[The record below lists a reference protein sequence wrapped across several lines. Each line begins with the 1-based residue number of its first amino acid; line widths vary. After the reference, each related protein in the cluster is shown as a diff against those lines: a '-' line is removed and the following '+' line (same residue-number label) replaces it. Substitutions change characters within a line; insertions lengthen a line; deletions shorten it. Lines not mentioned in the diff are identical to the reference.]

1 MKFIGDLHIHSHYS
15 RATSRDLTPEYLDH
29 WAALKGIKIVGT
41 GDFTHPGWL
50 KELKEKLEPAEPGL
64 FSLKDEYRPDTLS
77 RPVPPSCAGNG
88 VRFLLTAEISNIYKK
103 NGKVRKVHNVIFAP
117 DLEAAEK
124 LQRAL
129 AGIGG
134 NITSDGRPILGMDS
148 RDLLEMAL
156 DSSDRILFVPAHIWT
171 PWFSALGDKSGF
183 DTIEECFADLSHHIH
198 AVETGL
204 STDPPMH
211 WMCSFLDK
219 YTLVSNSDAHSPEKL
234 GRNANLFDTELSY
247 DAVTDAIRTGDPG
260 RFLGTIDLFPQ
271 EGKYHYDG
279 HRKCGICWDPV
290 ETLRHN
296 GICPVCNKK
305 VTIGVM
311 NRVVKLS
318 DRQDLTRRK
327 NRLPFLSIIPLKEIL
342 SEILETGPAS
352 KKVSRAYDSLLR
364 KTGPE
369 LDILL
374 DLPVDEIKKT
384 GNEVLSEAIRRMR
397 NREIY
402 IKEGFDGEYGRI
414 TVFGEHEARSFSLGE
429 SLFKDLVRE
438 KPSQRQGRKMLNFDL
453 DEYRRL
459 EKVRSRENPD
469 ADSAAGPAA
478 PLKGLNPEQ
487 KKAAEHLS
495 GPALIIA
502 GPGTGKTRTLAH
514 RIAGL
519 IRTGT
524 ASPGNILA
532 VTFTNKAANEI
543 KERLKVL
550 LKGERVVTGTHVS
563 TFHALGF
570 SILKEFNEKTGRDKR
585 FIIMD
590 EEDKRLLLRRR
601 AGCLKDRVGNISN
614 AITAAKQNLR
624 SANEIEDR
632 DLAGIFDRYET
643 ILKELNAFDLD
654 DLICWPVRLLN
665 LYPEILASCR
675 EKYRWIM
682 VDEYQDINFAQYQ
695 MIRKLMPG
703 PGSNLCVIGDP
714 NQAIYGFR
722 GADVKFIGKFI
733 DDYPGAA
740 VYTFRKSY
748 RCSDR
753 ILRASDNVIQSR
765 TSRTGP
771 LEGLR
776 KGVKIKIV
784 HTGSDKSEAEFVAR
798 TIEGMIGGL
807 RFFSMD
813 SSITGGN
820 EEPEIKSLSD
830 FAVLC
835 RMKEQMKVLEKAFND
850 HGIPYQTVG
859 NSPFFR
865 QEPARSVIGLLRS
878 SMNPEE
884 GSPKDEPVIGDGSVR
899 DAISAIIDNRSS
911 GKKPEDE
918 ALFQKLLDLA
928 DDFGDDLEGFLKFTA
943 LGAGVDTYRP
953 GMENVALM
961 TLHAA
966 KGLEFKCVFIVGCE
980 NGLLPYSLFKTRESD
995 PEEEKRLFY
1004 VGMTRAKEF
1013 LFLSR
1018 AEKRFL
1024 FGREYCLKRSPY
1036 LDSIEKELIES
1047 SKAGREKTGKKED
1060 IQMTLF
1066 DTK

>member
-1 MKFIGDLHIHSHYS
+1 
-15 RATSRDLTPEYLDH
+15 
-29 WAALKGIKIVGT
+29 
-41 GDFTHPGWL
+41 
-50 KELKEKLEPAEPGL
+50 
-64 FSLKDEYRPDTLS
+64 
-77 RPVPPSCAGNG
+77 
-88 VRFLLTAEISNIYKK
+88 
-103 NGKVRKVHNVIFAP
+103 KVHNVIFVP
-117 DLEAAEK
+117 DLETAER

-171 PWFSALGDKSGF
+171 PWFSVLGDKSGF
-183 DTIEECFADLSHHIH
+183 DTIEECFGDLSRHIH

-247 DAVTDAIRTGDPG
+247 DAVTDAIKTGDPG

-290 ETLRHN
+290 ETLRHD

-305 VTIGVM
+305 VTVGVM
-311 NRVVKLS
+311 SRVVKLS

-327 NRLPFLSIIPLKEIL
+327 NRLPFRSIIPLKEIL
-342 SEILETGPAS
+342 SEILEVGPAS
-352 KKVSRAYDSLLR
+352 KQVGRAYDSLLR
-364 KTGPE
+364 KAGPE

-374 DLPVDEIKKT
+374 DLPVDEIKKA
-384 GNEVLSEAIRRMR
+384 GNEILSEAVRRMR
-397 NREIY
+397 NREIH
-402 IKEGFDGEYGRI
+402 IQEGFDGEYGRI
-414 TVFGEHEARSFSLGE
+414 TVFGEHEARSFSPGE

-438 KPSQRQGRKMLNFDL
+438 KPSRHRGRKMLNFDL
-453 DEYRRL
+453 EEYRRL
-459 EKVRSRENPD
+459 EKVRSRESLN
-469 ADSAAGPAA
+469 ADKAARPVLSGPATTTF
-478 PLKGLNPEQ
+478 KELNPEQ

-514 RIAGL
+514 RIANL

-543 KERLKVL
+543 KARLKGL
-550 LKGERVVTGTHVS
+550 LKGEYAVAGAHVS

-570 SILKEFNEKTGRDKR
+570 SMLKEFNEKTGRDKR
-585 FIIMD
+585 FVIMD
-590 EEDKRLLLRRR
+590 EEDKRLLLCRR
-601 AGCLKDRVGNISN
+601 AGCVKNRVGNISN

-624 SANEIEDR
+624 PADEIEDR
-632 DLAGIFDRYET
+632 DLAGIFDRYECV
-643 ILKELNAFDLD
+643 LKELNAFDLD
-654 DLICWPVRLLN
+654 DLICWPVKLLN

-695 MIRKLMPG
+695 LIRKLMPG
-703 PGSNLCVIGDP
+703 AGSNLCVIGDP

-733 DDYPGAA
+733 DDYPGTA
-740 VYTFRKSY
+740 VHTFRKSY

-753 ILRASDNVIQSR
+753 ILRASDNVIRSR

-776 KGVKIKIV
+776 KGVKINIV

-807 RFFSMD
+807 RFFSVD
-813 SSITGGN
+813 SGITVGN
-820 EEPEIKSLSD
+820 EEPDIKSLSD

-850 HGIPYQTVG
+850 HSIPYQTVG
-859 NSPFFR
+859 ESPFFR

-884 GSPKDEPVIGDGSVR
+884 GSPKHGPVMGDGSVR

-911 GKKPEDE
+911 GEKPEDE
-918 ALFQKLLDLA
+918 AVFRKLLDLA
-928 DDFGDDLEGFLKFTA
+928 DDFKDDLEGFLKFTA
-943 LGAGVDTYRP
+943 LGAGIDTYRP

-966 KGLEFKCVFIVGCE
+966 KGLEFKCTFIVGCE
-980 NGLLPYSLFKTRESD
+980 NGLLPYSLFKTRQSD

-1018 AEKRFL
+1018 AEKRSL

-1047 SKAGREKTGKKED
+1047 SKAGRGKTGKKED